1 MVLSLEQPCAATVK
15 NIYDLLCRDE
25 TESKC
30 TMAPKIE
37 DAVEELEVC
46 QYNLGPEECREAKL
60 YLPVQMCTEKTE
72 EKSHYH
78 TTA

>member
-1 MVLSLEQPCAATVK
+1 
-15 NIYDLLCRDE
+15 
-25 TESKC
+25 
-30 TMAPKIE
+30 MAPKIE

>member
-1 MVLSLEQPCAATVK
+1 MFLEHFKTKSFTFKLQ
-15 NIYDLLCRDE
+15 YFRDE